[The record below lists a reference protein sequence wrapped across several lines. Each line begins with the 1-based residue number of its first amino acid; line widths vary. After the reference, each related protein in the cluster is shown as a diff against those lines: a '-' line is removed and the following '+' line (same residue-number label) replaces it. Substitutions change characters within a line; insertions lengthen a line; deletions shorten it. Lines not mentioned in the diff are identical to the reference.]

1 MTTRTQNKDANSLA
15 TRKRLVVSQVKAAL
29 TSLNE
34 DQLTQVSDSF
44 QRELQR
50 VGYVTRRDPEFSPL
64 LQAIQDEI
72 APIGFPYQAA
82 EQDQLVRDVLAESFR
97 QRHALLEGAMSASEV
112 SKLLDVSRQT
122 PLNRIK
128 KGTLLA
134 IYENGTWLF
143 PRWQFDPQG
152 SIGVIEGLPRVLQ
165 SLNVSPIEKLNWF
178 LRRSPY
184 LENRTP
190 KDALILGEV
199 DRVAELAR
207 SVGAL

>member
-1 MTTRTQNKDANSLA
+1 M
-15 TRKRLVVSQVKAAL
+15 
-29 TSLNE
+29 
-34 DQLTQVSDSF
+34 SDSF

-152 SIGVIEGLPRVLQ
+152 SIGVIEWLPRVLQ